1 MEGNIKRLVAID
13 NKYNT
18 APVYIAA
25 KEDPMTKTVR
35 DYSSRLTE
43 DERSRLTVT
52 VDLDTQLRVS
62 HLMQFDLNNPNDKLF
77 FEIIKE
83 DLMIAGTK
91 EEVNPGL
98 HRYYIEDKEKEA
110 SASIGKTRLKAKAFK
125 IVALLSLDDMVNY
138 ARILG
143 KYAKDLSNNQ
153 VEALLY
159 DICESKPKNII
170 EISED
175 PDLKFKVFLNKLID
189 KNIVLIV
196 NGKYMNG
203 NEVIGINQDYAIQWV
218 RNPENSVVVNQ
229 WASTLSFDGIARSS
243 VKKTAP
249 KETKKQV
256 QRKTTSKT

>member
-1 MEGNIKRLVAID
+1 MNNDAYKL
-13 NKYNT
+13 KYK
-18 APVYIAA
+18 VKYKA
-25 KEDPMTKTVR
+25 KYQDMTGGAT
-35 DYSSRLTE
+35 STFTE
-43 DERSRLTVT
+43 DYGISHDISQLGVPKGWRKVKSR
-52 VDLDTQLRVS
+52 
-62 HLMQFDLNNPNDKLF
+62 
-77 FEIIKE
+77 
-83 DLMIAGTK
+83 
-91 EEVNPGL
+91 
-98 HRYYIEDKEKEA
+98 
-110 SASIGKTRLKAKAFK
+110 KAFK

-189 KNIVLIV
+189 KNIVSIV

-218 RNPENSVVVNQ
+218 RNSENSVVVNQ
-229 WASTLSFDGIARSS
+229 WASTLSFDGIGRSP

-249 KETKKQV
+249 KETKKQA